1 MELATPREYGYIFR
15 HITRCRI
22 YDRHLFLAL
31 LDAAI
36 CKSYFMHPPS
46 IITISDVVTSDTAYT
61 LGDLQRIAKNG
72 RETGIT
78 HARESLYIKRGK
90 VSVRNIRTSVTVGVA
105 SSVAN
110 DVTKRVTS

>member
-1 MELATPREYGYIFR
+1 MELATPGEYGYIFR

-46 IITISDVVTSDTAYT
+46 IITILDVVTSDTPYT
-61 LGDLQRIAKNG
+61 LGDLQRIAK
-72 RETGIT
+72 
-78 HARESLYIKRGK
+78 KRQRD
-90 VSVRNIRTSVTVGVA
+90 RNHTR
-105 SSVAN
+105 
-110 DVTKRVTS
+110 KRISIYYTR